1 MARVNIKD
9 VAERAGVSTATVSHV
24 LNQTRFVR
32 DETRQKVL
40 EAVEALHYHP
50 SAIARG
56 LATSFT
62 QTIGLI
68 ISDIAN
74 PFFTAVVRGVEDQLN
89 QHGYRTILCNTDE
102 DPSREDEYLRLL
114 FAHQVDGLIIAP
126 TGAYSEHLVHMAED
140 DVPIVLLDRTVPGIN
155 ALLVSVDNEGGAYQA
170 TRYLIELGH
179 RRIGILNGLETIS
192 TQRMRL
198 DGYKRALAEAGIGFD
213 SNLVIWAGASC
224 EKDVDNPV
232 SSLPEASYLVN
243 IQMTPGVFCSLRQLL
258 DSPEPPTA
266 LFVTNNQM
274 TLGTLA
280 VLREKK
286 LRCPEDISLVGFD
299 DHEWAPLFSP
309 PLTVVRQPTYQLGW
323 NVAHLLMQ
331 LINHEEF
338 EPPAPLAVE
347 LVIRE
352 SCRRWA
358 V

>member
-1 MARVNIKD
+1 MARVNIRD

-40 EAVEALHYHP
+40 EAIEALHYHP

-56 LATSFT
+56 LATSST

-74 PFFTAVVRGVEDQLN
+74 PFFTAVVRGIEDQLN
-89 QHGYRTILCNTDE
+89 LYGYRIILCNTDE

-126 TGAYSEHLVHMAED
+126 TGAYSEHLVQMAEAN
-140 DVPIVLLDRTVPGIN
+140 VPIVLLDRTVPDIN

-198 DGYKRALAEAGIGFD
+198 DGYRRALAETGIGFD
-213 SNLVIWAGASC
+213 NDLVIWAGSNC
-224 EKDVDNPV
+224 EHEAGTPDSP
-232 SSLPEASYLVN
+232 LPEASHLAN
-243 IQMTPGVFCSLRQLL
+243 IQMTPGVFCSLRRLL
-258 DSPEPPTA
+258 DSPERPTA

-274 TLGTLA
+274 ILGTLA
-280 VLREKK
+280 VLREKR
-286 LRCPEDISLVGFD
+286 LSCPDDISLVGFD
-299 DHEWAPLFSP
+299 DQEWAPLFTP
-309 PLTVVRQPTYQLGW
+309 PLTVIRQPTYQLGW

-347 LVIRE
+347 LVVRE
-352 SCRRWA
+352 SCRRLA
-358 V
+358 